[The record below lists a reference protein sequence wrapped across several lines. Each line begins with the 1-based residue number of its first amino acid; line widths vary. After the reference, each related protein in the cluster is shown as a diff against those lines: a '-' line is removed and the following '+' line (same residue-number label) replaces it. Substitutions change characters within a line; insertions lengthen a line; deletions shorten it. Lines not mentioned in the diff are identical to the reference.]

1 MGSMSA
7 SDAAPLPRLGEVF
20 FDVRGSSRS
29 MRLSWYADTGVA
41 VFSIWQGGMCTGTF
55 RLAIADLPRM
65 IDTLQSGPPGQ
76 DPAVLGEAFGDVPM
90 DADAGMRN
98 LERPPGDEFGEYQDD
113 YRRGPADYPAER
125 PDRVAATAQYPAD
138 RPDPVAGT
146 ANYPADRSDALTST
160 AQYPADRPDPLAGPG
175 QYPGRAPD
183 YPAEPGRHHGGPA
196 AYPAGPLDPWSGPAD
211 SRHSGA
217 SYPPR
222 RPDASYPGP
231 GPDGSYP
238 APRADASYPGAGPDG
253 SYPPRRPE
261 ASYPGPRPE
270 APYPGD
276 RPEAPYPADRPEAPY
291 PGRPEASYPGA
302 LPEASYP
309 PGSDPLYPGPGT
321 GGQRTRRAAD
331 QAGRPA
337 LADDPYLGSGGRSP
351 ADYDYPT
358 QYGAP
363 DDDEIAPGPPP
374 ESFPYGRPP
383 GNRGPRRRHADPDVP
398 FN

>member
-65 IDTLQSGPPGQ
+65 IDTLQRGPAGHDLGVPGEE
-76 DPAVLGEAFGDVPM
+76 LGDVPM
-90 DADAGMRN
+90 DADAGMQDLRQ
-98 LERPPGDEFGEYQDD
+98 LPGDEFGEYQDD
-113 YRRGPADYPAER
+113 YRRGPADYPADR
-125 PDRVAATAQYPAD
+125 PGNLAATAQYPAD
-138 RPDPVAGT
+138 RPDP
-146 ANYPADRSDALTST
+146 LT
-160 AQYPADRPDPLAGPG
+160 GPG
-175 QYPGRAPD
+175 QYSGRAPD
-183 YPAEPGRHHGGPA
+183 YPAEPGRHQGGPSG
-196 AYPAGPLDPWSGPAD
+196 YPAGQLDPRSGPGD

-231 GPDGSYP
+231 GPDASYP
-238 APRADASYPGAGPDG
+238 APRPDASYPGAGPDG

-270 APYPGD
+270 TPYPAD
-276 RPEAPYPADRPEAPY
+276 RPEAPYPADRPQAPY
-291 PGRPEASYPGA
+291 PGPADASYPGA

-309 PGSDPLYPGPGT
+309 RGSDPLYQGPPT
-321 GGQRTRRAAD
+321 GGHRSRRAAD
-331 QAGRPA
+331 QAGRARP
-337 LADDPYLGSGGRSP
+337 ADDPYLGGAGRSP

-363 DDDEIAPGPPP
+363 DDDEIAPGPRP

-383 GNRGPRRRHADPDVP
+383 GNRGAPGRHADPDAQ
-398 FN
+398 FG